1 MGYKEKAKA
10 LINYWKKYEL
20 IKDKKVL
27 EAFQKVNREYFV
39 PAHLKQEAY
48 VDAPLPIGYGQTISQ
63 PTTIAIMT
71 QALELRKGLEFKVLE
86 IGTGSGYQAALI
98 AYIIGK
104 GKVITTEIIPEL
116 VDFAKANLRKAKIKN
131 VEVLHVDGS
140 LGYKKEAPYDRII
153 MTAASPSVPKQ
164 LITQLKEQG
173 IFVGPVGTYHQQML
187 KIRRLGKRKT
197 KIDNLGDFVF
207 VPLRGKKGF

>member
-10 LINYWKKYEL
+10 LINYWKKYEI